1 MNLILLREAHKDGS
15 LPIRICTAYY
25 WHYKK
30 RYPALITKLGSRLYF
45 DLDEWNDMIRK
56 VKEKQ
61 REEAKRFKEEILKS
75 M

>member
-1 MNLILLREAHKDGS
+1 MNLLPLSKAHNKGN
-15 LPIRICTAYY
+15 LPIPRTTAYY
-25 WHYKK
+25 WHKTK
-30 RYPALITKLGSRLYF
+30 RYPDLILKLGDRLYF